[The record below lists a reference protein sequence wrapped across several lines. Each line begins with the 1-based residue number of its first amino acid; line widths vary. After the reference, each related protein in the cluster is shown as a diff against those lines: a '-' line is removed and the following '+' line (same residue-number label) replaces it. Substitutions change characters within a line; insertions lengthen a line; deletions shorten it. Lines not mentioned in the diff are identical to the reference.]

1 MSIYKPV
8 SSEPSMDSI
17 VYENKKK
24 FLFQTSEV
32 NEFAVVF
39 YHCIAAMYGI
49 ESQKTLSLLYEL
61 CRHAQLDIGIVEVSA
76 NIRRCI
82 CKDADINI
90 TNFSKH
96 MNVLKEAGLIK
107 DRGGCSY
114 LVNPQAFWGSNPK
127 QEDCTFYVEFGIKR
141 SIEAKEAAIP
151 EYLKTNAILTDCVET
166 IHSQSLSTRTKPCPC
181 AGSRTQRKV
190 KN

>member
-8 SSEPSMDSI
+8 PAESSMDSM

-24 FLFQTSEV
+24 FSYRASEAD
-32 NEFAVVF
+32 EFAMAF
-39 YHCIAAMYGI
+39 CRYITAMYGI
-49 ESQKTLSLLYEL
+49 ESQKTLSLFYEPST
-61 CRHAQLDIGIVEVSA
+61 GIVEVSA

-96 MNVLKEAGLIK
+96 MKVLKEAELIK

-114 LVNPQAFWGSNPK
+114 LINPRAFWKGNPK
-127 QEDCTFYVEFGIKR
+127 QEDCTFYIEFGIKG
-141 SIEAKEAAIP
+141 STKAKE
-151 EYLKTNAILTDCVET
+151 TDF
-166 IHSQSLSTRTKPCPC
+166 LSI
-181 AGSRTQRKV
+181 
-190 KN
+190 

>member
-8 SSEPSMDSI
+8 SSEPSMDSM

-24 FLFQTSEV
+24 FSFQASEAD
-32 NEFAVVF
+32 EFAMIF

-61 CRHAQLDIGIVEVSA
+61 CRHAQPDTGIVEVSA
-76 NIRRCI
+76 NIRRY
-82 CKDADINI
+82 ADINI

-96 MNVLKEAGLIK
+96 MKILKEVGLIK

-114 LVNPQAFWGSNPK
+114 LINPRAFWKGNPK
-127 QEDCTFYVEFGIKR
+127 QEDCTFYVEFRIKG
-141 SIEAKEAAIP
+141 SAETKEAIF
-151 EYLKTNAILTDCVET
+151 
-166 IHSQSLSTRTKPCPC
+166 LSI
-181 AGSRTQRKV
+181 
-190 KN
+190 